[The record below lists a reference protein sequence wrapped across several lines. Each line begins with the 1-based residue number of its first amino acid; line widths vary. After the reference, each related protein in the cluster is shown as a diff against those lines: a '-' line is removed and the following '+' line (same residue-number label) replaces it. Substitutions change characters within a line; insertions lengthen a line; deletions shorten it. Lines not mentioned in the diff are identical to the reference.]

1 MGSGFARRKKQ
12 ARMIQEQFS
21 KLQEQ
26 LKETRVSG
34 TAANGLVTIT
44 LSGDHEMVDIKIKP
58 ECVDPEDIEGLEDLI
73 RVAYGEA
80 SKKLQDDSP
89 LNGMPNFGGLGIG

>member
-21 KLQEQ
+21 KLQDQ

-34 TAANGLVTIT
+34 AAGNGLVTVT
-44 LSGDHEMVDIKIKP
+44 LTGDHELVDIKIKP
-58 ECVDPEDIEGLEDLI
+58 ECVDRDDIEGLEDLI
-73 RVAYGEA
+73 RAA
-80 SKKLQDDSP
+80 HADAAKKLQDDSP
-89 LNGMPNFGGLGIG
+89 LAGMSSLGGLSL